1 MISNSNFI
9 DNKSKSQG
17 STPMLPV
24 LDNNRRN
31 LKSSSPSQIKRKNS
45 QNQKKSIF
53 FPKIIQNEINLNL
66 FSDNEFILD
75 EKTAFFPNKNANK
88 SKNIFGKYEGKIFQ
102 KFPKDFF
109 PNFQK

>member
-1 MISNSNFI
+1 MISNSSFSE
-9 DNKSKSQG
+9 NKSKSQG

-24 LDNNRRN
+24 IDNNRRN

-53 FPKIIQNEINLNL
+53 FPKIQNEINPNI
-66 FSDNEFILD
+66 FRDNEFILD
-75 EKTAFFPNKNANK
+75 EKTAFFPKENTNKN
-88 SKNIFGKYEGKIFQ
+88 KNIIGKYEGKIFQ

-109 PNFQK
+109 RNFQK